1 MSTLLNT
8 QQKAQPLCEKPV
20 SGIFAGPDKYLHL
33 QSVSITELM
42 PPTVEDESLFI
53 YVREGLGQIT
63 INGVVF
69 NLVPGTLCWLQSYH
83 VFSICP
89 QLGSTLHLQVLVYD
103 YPLASYMTFRS
114 NDEENLNVFST
125 SIPVYALTGDTRRE
139 AESLIDEFAGYEDQQ
154 GSGANLMKCAILGQL
169 SYLFIDLCKQYSAT
183 HVHLRHQW
191 PLGWILSL
199 FIAYACAD
207 DLDPKDVAD
216 SFGVSVPTLNRE
228 LRITTGMNFAQSV
241 SRARINLA
249 AGAILFSELSFHF
262 ISTYCGFRSEV
273 AFYRTFRELKGM
285 TPQEYREYAI
295 SSPAVPRKM
304 VSETVERILYY
315 LHTNYRE
322 QISLK
327 TMARD
332 LYISENIIRTLL
344 QEHLNTNFKEILS
357 AYRLQYAE
365 ALLVVS
371 DMPVLDVSLASG
383 FNSERTFTRLFKQ
396 RNGITP
402 SAYRAGFTEE
412 QP

>member
-1 MSTLLNT
+1 MQS
-8 QQKAQPLCEKPV
+8 QKKAALICERPA
-20 SGIFAGPDKYLHL
+20 SGVFTGRDKYLSM
-33 QSVSITELM
+33 QSVFITE
-42 PPTVEDESLFI
+42 PTLPIMEDDSLFV
-53 YVREGLGQIT
+53 YVTGGTGHIT

-69 NLVPGTLCWLQSYH
+69 DLVPNTFCWLQSYH
-83 VFSICP
+83 VFSISP
-89 QLGSTLHLQVLVYD
+89 NWDSPLELKILVYD
-103 YPLASYMTFRS
+103 YPLSCYMTFHS
-114 NDEENLNVFST
+114 NNPSNLSLFS
-125 SIPVYALTGDTRRE
+125 SSPPVYLLSGDEKEQVDALL
-139 AESLIDEFAGYEDQQ
+139 AEFSLYESDKS
-154 GSGANLMKCAILGQL
+154 SGANLIKSAILGQL
-169 SYLFIDLCKQYSAT
+169 SYLFIDLCKKNASS
-183 HVHLRHQW
+183 HVRHQW

-199 FIAYACAD
+199 YIAYSCTE
-207 DLDPKDVAD
+207 DLDPKYVAER
-216 SFGVSVPTLNRE
+216 FGVSVPTLNRE
-228 LRITTGMNFAQSV
+228 LRITTGMNFTQSV

-249 AGAILFSELSFHF
+249 ASAILFSELSFHF

-285 TPQEYREYAI
+285 TPQEYRQYAI
-295 SSPAVPRKM
+295 EETTVPRKM
-304 VSETVERILYY
+304 VSETVERILFYI
-315 LHTNYRE
+315 HSNYRE

-344 QEHLNTNFKEILS
+344 QDTLNTNFKEILS

-402 SAYRAGFTEE
+402 SAFRAQFLEVN
-412 QP
+412 P

>member
-1 MSTLLNT
+1 M

-20 SGIFAGPDKYLHL
+20 SGVLAGPEQYLRL
-33 QSVSITELM
+33 QSLAVTELM
-42 PPTVEDESLFI
+42 PPMVEDESLFI
-53 YVREGLGQIT
+53 YVREGQGQIT
-63 INGVVF
+63 VNGVVF
-69 NLVPGTLCWLQSYH
+69 DLSPGTLCWLQSYH

-89 QLGSTLHLQVLVYD
+89 QFGSTLQLQVLVYD
-103 YPLASYMTFRS
+103 YPLSSYMTFRS
-114 NDEENLNVFST
+114 NNEDILHIFST
-125 SIPVYALTGDTRRE
+125 SIPVYELTGETRQQVE
-139 AESLIDEFAGYEDQQ
+139 ALIGEFSEYEDDC
-154 GSGANLMKCAILGQL
+154 GSGANLIKCAILGQL
-169 SYLFIDLCKQYSAT
+169 SYLFMDLCKQYSAT

-199 FIAYACAD
+199 FIAYACAE
-207 DLDPKDVAD
+207 DLDPKDVAE

-285 TPQEYREYAI
+285 TPQEYREHAI
-295 SSPAVPRKM
+295 RAPRVPRKM

-315 LHTNYRE
+315 LHSNYRE

-365 ALLVVS
+365 ALLLVS

-402 SAYRAGFTEE
+402 SAYRAGFMEE
-412 QP
+412 DA